1 MIAMAE
7 TPPFEIPPQM
17 RELAEK
23 NVEQARQAYGQF
35 MDMARKAQ
43 DMMARSSGAMADS
56 AREAQGKALRYA
68 QDNLDASFN
77 FATDLARARDLKEA
91 MEIQSRYAERQM
103 RTYAEQAQELGRL
116 VADAAQKIQPRG

>member
-1 MIAMAE
+1 MAE

>member
-1 MIAMAE
+1 MAE

-23 NVEQARQAYGQF
+23 NVAQARQAYGQF

-43 DMMARSSGAMADS
+43 DMMVRSSGAMADS

-68 QDNLDASFN
+68 QDNLDASFD
-77 FATDLARARDLKEA
+77 FAADLARARDLKEA
-91 MEIQSRYAERQM
+91 MEVQSRYAQRQM
-103 RTYAEQAQELGRL
+103 RTYAEQAQDLGRL
-116 VADAAQKIQPRG
+116 MADAAQKMQPRS